1 MAPPL
6 LSLNLNT
13 PNAALQIAH
22 ILLEYGA
29 DVNAAMPA
37 STTLPETAGD
47 TALLNL
53 CRQLAF
59 IDVSSLPQIRDLVNL
74 FIKEGADVNHQNAAG
89 ETPLMACCRGMLLG
103 DDSLDRLKLGY
114 CASSAGPPRKPIPER
129 QIRTHSPPEDR
140 QPVKR
145 TSPDGAEIPAGIK
158 RSTASEE
165 GKPLNPADPYFTRA
179 FTVSSRMPASG
190 WDPVLMKWI

>member
-89 ETPLMACCRGMLLG
+89 ETPSWHAAEACCWET
-103 DDSLDRLKLGY
+103 
-114 CASSAGPPRKPIPER
+114 IPW
-129 QIRTHSPPEDR
+129 T
-140 QPVKR
+140 
-145 TSPDGAEIPAGIK
+145 G
-158 RSTASEE
+158 
-165 GKPLNPADPYFTRA
+165 
-179 FTVSSRMPASG
+179 
-190 WDPVLMKWI
+190 